1 MKLPAATVIIT
12 AAANFVFIFH
22 YLLVS
27 FNFHYLLVSFNADR
41 IVLKYELDMKS
52 I

>member
-27 FNFHYLLVSFNADR
+27 FNADR